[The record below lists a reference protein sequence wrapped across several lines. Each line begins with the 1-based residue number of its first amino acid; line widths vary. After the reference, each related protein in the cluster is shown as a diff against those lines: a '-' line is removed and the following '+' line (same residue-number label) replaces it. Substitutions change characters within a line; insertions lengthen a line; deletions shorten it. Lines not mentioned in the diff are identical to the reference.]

1 MALQRLF
8 FRFAY
13 RVGRPRWD
21 TGITPPELVEVVE
34 GPGALPPGRALDL
47 GCGTGT
53 NVLYLA
59 AHGWEATGVDFIP
72 TAIEQARLTARR
84 AALEAR
90 FVRGD
95 VSRLAELGVW
105 GPFDLVVDI
114 GCFHAVPA
122 SGREGYA
129 RGVAGVT
136 RPGATLMMFEFAHLP
151 SSWRFGG
158 SGGAPE
164 AELRRWL
171 GEAFS
176 MVEVRPGTE
185 PRPGAALRPS
195 WYRMVRR

>member
-53 NVLYLA
+53 NALYLA
-59 AHGWEATGVDFIP
+59 AHGWEATGVDFVP
-72 TAIEQARLTARR
+72 AAIEQARIKARR
-84 AALEAR
+84 SGLEAQ

-95 VSRLAELGVW
+95 VTGLAGLGVR

-122 SGREGYA
+122 SGREAYA
-129 RGVAGVT
+129 RGVASLT
-136 RPGATLMMFEFAHLP
+136 RPGATFMMFAFARLP
-151 SSWRFGG
+151 CSCGLRG

-164 AELRRWL
+164 AEVRRWL
-171 GEAFS
+171 GGAFEV
-176 MVEVRPGTE
+176 VEVRPGNE